1 MNTCPNCGAQNDPSN
16 HFCDQCGFRLE
27 ATSAAAPVA
36 TPAATPA
43 AAPAAAP
50 ADASA
55 GATLTCSFCG
65 AAVVPGEAF
74 CDTCGAP
81 LPPAPVSADAPVAP
95 DAPTV
100 IALPTNGAD
109 TTQQP
114 TDDIPTIAAPS
125 VPAEPAESP
134 AEAPVATP
142 IENEPV
148 TPVAPAAEEAAP
160 VAPVA
165 EEAAPVAP
173 AAEEAAPVAPVAPA
187 EEPEAAAVAPAVP
200 ATPAVDVA
208 AERAR
213 LEEEIATQDKLIAQM
228 EQMQATFGA
237 ATPQA
242 ILDGLQQARDTKAK
256 AEAELQALPT
266 VPSVDPAEIA
276 RLEEEIATQDKL
288 IAQMEQMQATFGA
301 ATPQAILDGLQQAR
315 DTKAKAEAELQALPT
330 VPSVDPAEIAR
341 LEEEIATQD
350 KLIAQME
357 QMQATFGAATPQA
370 ILDGLQQARD
380 TKAKAEA
387 ELQALTGGAAP
398 AAAPAATPAAAP
410 AATPAAAPAPEA
422 APAAAQVP
430 VAPPVPAPDA
440 IPPFVPSS
448 RPRLVLVDGGQE
460 LPLPEGKTE
469 FIVGRED
476 PISAIFPEIDLTSF
490 GGEAGGVSR
499 QHARIVNQNGQ
510 WSVIDLDST
519 NYTRVDGV
527 KIDPQ
532 VPVAIKDGSR
542 LQFGRVVVEFHI

>member
-315 DTKAKAEAELQALPT
+315 DTKAKAEAELQAL
-330 VPSVDPAEIAR
+330 
-341 LEEEIATQD
+341 
-350 KLIAQME
+350 
-357 QMQATFGAATPQA
+357 
-370 ILDGLQQARD
+370 
-380 TKAKAEA
+380 
-387 ELQALTGGAAP
+387 TGGAA
-398 AAAPAATPAAAP
+398 PAAAP